1 MLRELNS
8 FRQKPLRWLKRR
20 YLRWVA
26 LGYWG
31 YRWLVSSGTDRQ
43 FALLQVW
50 RVAAGFDLAAWM
62 LAIEDSVK
70 PEYWGMM

>member
-1 MLRELNS
+1 MLREINC

-26 LGYWG
+26 LGYWS
-31 YRWLVSSGTDRQ
+31 YRWLVSSGIDRQ
-43 FALLQVW
+43 FALVQML
-50 RVAAGFDLAAWM
+50 RVASGFDLAAWM
-62 LAIEDSVK
+62 LVMEDSIK

>member
-1 MLRELNS
+1 MLGELKS

-26 LGYWG
+26 LSYWS
-31 YRWLVSSGTDRQ
+31 YRWLVSRDLERQ
-43 FALLQVW
+43 IAQIQIW
-50 RVAAGFDLAAWM
+50 RTVAGFDLAAWM
-62 LAIEDSVK
+62 VAIEDSVK

>member
-1 MLRELNS
+1 MLREFNS

-26 LGYWG
+26 LSYWS
-31 YRWLVSSGTDRQ
+31 YRWLVSRGTERQ
-43 FALLQVW
+43 FAFVQVW
-50 RVAAGFDLAAWM
+50 RVAAGFDLASWM
-62 LAIEDSVK
+62 VAMEDSVK

>member
-1 MLRELNS
+1 MLREINS

-26 LGYWG
+26 LGYWS
-31 YRWLVSSGTDRQ
+31 YRWLVSSGIDRQ
-43 FALLQVW
+43 FALVQML
-50 RVAAGFDLAAWM
+50 RVASGFDLAAWM
-62 LAIEDSVK
+62 LVMEDSIK